1 MSPALVILAAGES
14 ARLGA
19 CKALV
24 SIAPHSPLA
33 LLLDAGAELYASPAT
48 APHGSPATAPYGSR
62 TAALVITGAHRAEIE
77 RAAPPGVE
85 CAWNPRWSEG
95 RTSGIALA
103 AALRPGCD
111 LVLAPVD
118 VPLVP
123 RAVFAALARAWESR
137 GAPARGWLAPRCR
150 AADANFRYGHPI
162 VLGRALAA
170 EIAALAPDT
179 PLRVL
184 RERADPLGA
193 LDVEDLSVL
202 DDLDTPED
210 LARLR
215 LRCTR

>member
-1 MSPALVILAAGES
+1 VRVNPALVILAAGES

-24 SIAPHSPLA
+24 SLSPHSPLA
-33 LLLDAGAELYASPAT
+33 LLLDAGAELYASRAA
-48 APHGSPATAPYGSR
+48 APNSSPP
-62 TAALVITGAHRAEIE
+62 AALVITGAHRAEIE
-77 RAAPPGVE
+77 SAAPPGVE
-85 CAWNPRWSEG
+85 CVWNPRWSEG
-95 RTSGIALA
+95 RTGGIALA

-123 RAVFAALARAWESR
+123 RAVFAALVRAWESR

-150 AADANFRYGHPI
+150 AADASFRYGHPI

-170 EIAALAPDT
+170 EIAALAPDA

-215 LRCTR
+215 LRCAR